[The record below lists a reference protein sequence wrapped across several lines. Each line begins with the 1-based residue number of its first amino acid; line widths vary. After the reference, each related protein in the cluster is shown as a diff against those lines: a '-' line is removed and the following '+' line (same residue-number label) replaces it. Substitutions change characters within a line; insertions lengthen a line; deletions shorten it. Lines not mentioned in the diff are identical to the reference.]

1 VSGIE
6 KLTGFQQHFHH
17 MLIYMPACGLSRIR
31 MEGKD
36 IHLVGLFVSFTHFIY
51 AFQFFIG
58 AYLNADPF
66 TYHMDPSPLLI
77 AYSATSISL
86 FGRFI
91 FMYLLYT
98 RKSTNTYSLVFS
110 CVNIVSSSLWVT
122 YGHMVQDQ
130 PLLVRGSSDLVLFVI
145 SACYI
150 LYNRT
155 RPSIH
160 PELPT

>member
-1 VSGIE
+1 
-6 KLTGFQQHFHH
+6 
-17 MLIYMPACGLSRIR
+17 MGLHSTC
-31 MEGKD
+31 
-36 IHLVGLFVSFTHFIY
+36 S
-51 AFQFFIG
+51 
-58 AYLNADPF
+58 
-66 TYHMDPSPLLI
+66 MDLSPLLI

-130 PLLVRGSSDLVLFVI
+130 PLLVRGSSDLILFVI

-150 LYNRT
+150 LYNKT
-155 RPSIH
+155 NPSIH
-160 PELPT
+160 PELPP